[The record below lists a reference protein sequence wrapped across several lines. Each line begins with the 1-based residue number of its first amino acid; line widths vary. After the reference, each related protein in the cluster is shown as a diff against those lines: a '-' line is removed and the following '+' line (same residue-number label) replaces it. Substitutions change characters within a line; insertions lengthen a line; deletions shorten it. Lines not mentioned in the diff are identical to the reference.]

1 MLFIAAI
8 ALLAL
13 PACGDRNL
21 VVNVDVLSYMDPSQT
36 EFAFGPVPAL
46 PGGFATGEQSVV
58 PEANI
63 NLVGNFGNVAQIRT
77 VSLRVVVATE
87 SYSGDGA
94 DTLRFYLSDPGSDPR
109 TTPAV
114 MTMPLALT
122 AAVAETTATEISG
135 DERVLGL
142 FSSQQMKLAITTS
155 LRGPDNG
162 AALSGHV
169 KITAIG
175 ATVIA
180 GRKGL

>member
-1 MLFIAAI
+1 MLLVATL

-13 PACGDRNL
+13 PACGNRNL
-21 VVNVDVLSYMDPSQT
+21 VVNVDVLSYMDPSET
-36 EFAFGPVPAL
+36 EFSFGPVPAL

-58 PEANI
+58 PEADI
-63 NLVGNFGNVAQIRT
+63 NLVGNFGDIAQIHT
-77 VSLRVVVATE
+77 VNLRVAVATE
-87 SYSGDGA
+87 SFSGDGA
-94 DTLRFYLSDPGSDPR
+94 DTLRFYLSDSGSNPR

-114 MTMPLALT
+114 MMMPLVLT
-122 AAVAETTATEISG
+122 AAVAETTVTEITG

-162 AALSGHV
+162 NALSGRV

-180 GRKGL
+180 GRKSL